1 MGLTRTSKTVTWT
14 APTATTTAAAAA
26 RATAAA
32 RRREKTTAKRG
43 DQRHD
48 RGNFNN
54 TYHNNLRVDENG
66 LSV

>member
-14 APTATTTAAAAA
+14 APTTTTTAAA
-26 RATAAA
+26 RTTTAAA

>member
-14 APTATTTAAAAA
+14 APTTTAAAA
-26 RATAAA
+26 RATAAAAA

>member
-14 APTATTTAAAAA
+14 APTATTAAAA
-26 RATAAA
+26 RTTTAAA

>member
-14 APTATTTAAAAA
+14 APTTTTAAA
-26 RATAAA
+26 RATAAAA